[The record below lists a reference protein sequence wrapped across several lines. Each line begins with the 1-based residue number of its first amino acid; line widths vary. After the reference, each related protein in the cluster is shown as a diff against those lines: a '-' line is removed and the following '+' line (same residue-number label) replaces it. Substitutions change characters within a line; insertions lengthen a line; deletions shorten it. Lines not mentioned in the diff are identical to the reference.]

1 MQFDRLLTHA
11 RLATMVPSETP
22 YGTVETGAIGISGDR
37 IAWAGPM
44 DDIPG
49 EAAVTEDMEGRWITP
64 ALVDCHT
71 HLVFAGDRSD
81 EYERKLAG
89 EDYAVIA
96 REGGGIRRTVEAT
109 RKAGPAELAAG
120 ALSRL
125 DAYAQEGVGT
135 VEIKSGYGLTHD
147 SELAQLKAARGVGLP
162 GTIVHGML
170 VMGQFEAM
178 LRAWRPG
185 LTLHTLQTRFLRP
198 LPVGATIHVE
208 GRIAKVL
215 DERSAI
221 VRLSVRDDEGHAIC
235 VGDATVSD

>member
-1 MQFDRLLTHA
+1 MSDAPSSFTVGDRLPDGRPRHLPA
-11 RLATMVPSETP
+11 SDISAYAE
-22 YGTVETGAIGISGDR
+22 ASGDR
-37 IAWAGPM
+37 NPIHL
-44 DDIPG
+44 DDS
-49 EAAVTEDMEGRWITP
+49 AV
-64 ALVDCHT
+64 
-71 HLVFAGDRSD
+71 
-81 EYERKLAG
+81 
-89 EDYAVIA
+89 
-96 REGGGIRRTVEAT
+96 
-109 RKAGPAELAAG
+109 
-120 ALSRL
+120 
-125 DAYAQEGVGT
+125 
-135 VEIKSGYGLTHD
+135 
-147 SELAQLKAARGVGLP
+147 RGVGLP